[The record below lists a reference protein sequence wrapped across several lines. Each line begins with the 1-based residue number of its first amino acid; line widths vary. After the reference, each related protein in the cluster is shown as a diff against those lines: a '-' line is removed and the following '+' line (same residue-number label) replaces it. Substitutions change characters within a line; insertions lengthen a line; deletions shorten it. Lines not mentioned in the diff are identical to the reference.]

1 MVTQLHLRY
10 LHWEKWWQTEHW
22 WQTEKSCELDYGV
35 ISLVPHL

>member
-10 LHWEKWWQTEHW
+10 LHWEKWWQA
-22 WQTEKSCELDYGV
+22 EKSCELDFGV